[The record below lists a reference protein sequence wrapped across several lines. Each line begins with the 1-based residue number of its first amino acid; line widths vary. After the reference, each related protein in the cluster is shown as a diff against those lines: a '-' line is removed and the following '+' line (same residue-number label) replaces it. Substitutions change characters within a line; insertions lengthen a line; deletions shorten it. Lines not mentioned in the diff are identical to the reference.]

1 MVEVTELGTAIPVL
15 DRDDTPV
22 DWLALCEVR
31 DVTEVVAATPGLD
44 EGDTRVDWLAT

>member
-1 MVEVTELGTAIPVL
+1 MPIL
-15 DRDDTPV
+15 DGDDTPV

-44 EGDTRVDWLAT
+44 GGDTLVNWLAP